1 MTLAAITATCTVFGR
16 FLRPLLEE
24 LFTGKSIANSM
35 ELQGAHYAV
44 FQQNVQHLHD
54 DLNREQDELD
64 LLVLGGVIE
73 MQA

>member
-1 MTLAAITATCTVFGR
+1 
-16 FLRPLLEE
+16 
-24 LFTGKSIANSM
+24 M
-35 ELQGAHYAV
+35 EIEGAHYAV